1 MRVTG
6 FSSSL
11 VTTATLPFSSP
22 DPFSGQRCGEMD
34 GPSRWKFSGPPRSS
48 WPRRFGTWIRPGI
61 ARKMGRCQRRMGS
74 FVNSNF
80 SNKTSSGRPPRKPSW
95 SGRLWSPASLCVGSA
110 AALCNS
116 FPAFVVFLSSC
127 TDWRVYH
134 AIGIKLGASTC
145 FRITSQPV
153 CHGRTHPWSP
163 TQRRSVRQWWMLKK
177 YWGYWRVRVLI
188 LSIPLFIT
196 MGQWAIDRGAYAW

>member
-34 GPSRWKFSGPPRSS
+34 GPSRWKCSGPPRSS

-74 FVNSNF
+74 FVNSNLQTTPF
-80 SNKTSSGRPPRKPSW
+80 SFGISPSFVRFLGGSKYQTSAAKTTAADPNIFSAKGRPFRHNAAQKMDPGMRTA
-95 SGRLWSPASLCVGSA
+95 RLQW
-110 AALCNS
+110 
-116 FPAFVVFLSSC
+116 
-127 TDWRVYH
+127 WRVMR
-134 AIGIKLGASTC
+134 K
-145 FRITSQPV
+145 SQ
-153 CHGRTHPWSP
+153 
-163 TQRRSVRQWWMLKK
+163 
-177 YWGYWRVRVLI
+177 
-188 LSIPLFIT
+188 
-196 MGQWAIDRGAYAW
+196 